1 MKLINCNHVQEEKKL
16 AYDLEGAIALAMV
29 YVSPSMTVVIPACPL
44 GTCVIVTGGAPVAV
58 VITLI
63 VEPFTTAQ

>member
-1 MKLINCNHVQEEKKL
+1 M
-16 AYDLEGAIALAMV
+16 AYELEGAIALATV
-29 YVSPSMTVVIPACPL
+29 YVSPFMTVVIPGCPL

-63 VEPFTTAQ
+63 VEPFTTAE